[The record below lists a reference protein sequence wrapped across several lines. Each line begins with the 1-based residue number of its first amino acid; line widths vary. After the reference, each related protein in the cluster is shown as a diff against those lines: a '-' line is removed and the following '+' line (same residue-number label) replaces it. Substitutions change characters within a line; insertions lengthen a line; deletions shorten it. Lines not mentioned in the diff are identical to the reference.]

1 MVRFR
6 SGENASVWISPVK
19 CVDFKPEKDVK
30 GNVIRGAGYYE
41 TDDPA
46 VIEALQAM
54 GYSPEV
60 LSKEELDA
68 LSNEEKSKA
77 QQLEDIVK
85 SMSGKGVDTISKLVK
100 KVKGLK
106 GGKAEEEPVVVED
119 PESGDFKCDI
129 CGKEVGNAGALAV
142 HMKTHTEE

>member
-1 MVRFR
+1 MMVRFR

-19 CVDFKPEKDVK
+19 CIDFKPEKDAT
-30 GNVIRGAGYYE
+30 GAVIRGVGYYD

-46 VIEALQAM
+46 IIDRLQEM
-54 GYSPEV
+54 GYQPDV
-60 LSKEELDA
+60 LSKEELDV

-77 QQLEDIVK
+77 QQLEDVIK
-85 SMSGKGVDTISKLVK
+85 SMTGKGVETISKLVD

-106 GGKAEEEPVVVED
+106 GGKVEEPAVVEEEEFVCGV
-119 PESGDFKCDI
+119 
-129 CGKEVGNAGALAV
+129 CGKVVGNAGALAS